1 MSNVINILE
10 QENLLDHCLIGHNN
24 SGTIYV
30 SILPETMVKKEVDRI
45 HDILLA
51 NEYVLTLVRDTN
63 AKPLILKYITLP
75 KPVDI

>member
-1 MSNVINILE
+1 MSNIINILE

-30 SILPETMVKKEVDRI
+30 CILPESIVKKDVERI
-45 HDILLA
+45 HELLIA
-51 NEYVLTLVRDTN
+51 NEYVLTLVRDVN

-75 KPVDI
+75 NRVDI